1 MSERRFSEEE
11 VAEILKYAAESE
23 HTEQGV
29 LPAANGLTL
38 AELTDIGRE
47 VGITPEA
54 VRQAAQRID
63 KTDRTTR
70 TILGLPL
77 GVGRTVELDRKLTDD
92 EWDRLV
98 AELRATFDARG
109 VVKHEGSLRSW
120 TNGNLQVHLEPT
132 ATGQRLRLRTVKG
145 SAPGMIMGG
154 IGITAFASVLVVI
167 AGVGGALADRGIL
180 AAVTTLAVGGITM
193 FGAGAFGLPAWARL
207 RQKQMDSIADGV
219 ANTAQTDQK
228 RLPD

>member
-11 VAEILKYAAESE
+11 VAEILKHAAETQHSSNN
-23 HTEQGV
+23 V
-29 LPAANGLTL
+29 LPSATGLTL

-54 VRQAAQRID
+54 MQQAAQRID

-77 GVGRTVELDRKLTDD
+77 GVGRTVELNRKLTDE

-98 AELRATFDARG
+98 ADLRATFDARG

-145 SAPGMIMGG
+145 SAPGLIIGG
-154 IGITAFASVLVVI
+154 IGMSVVGSVMFVI
-167 AGVGGALADRGIL
+167 AAVGGALADRGFL
-180 AAVTTLAVGGITM
+180 AAVSTLAVGGVAM
-193 FGAGAFGLPAWARL
+193 FASGAIGLPAWARL
-207 RQKQMDSIADGV
+207 RQKQMESIAEHV
-219 ANTAQTDQK
+219 AGSTQTDRQL
-228 RLPD
+228 LP

>member
-11 VAEILKYAAESE
+11 VAEILKHAAES
-23 HTEQGV
+23 QQSSGSP
-29 LPAANGLTL
+29 LPSAKGLTL

-47 VGITPEA
+47 VGIAPEA
-54 VRQAAQRID
+54 MRHAAQRFD

-145 SAPGMIMGG
+145 SAPGLIMGG
-154 IGITAFASVLVVI
+154 LGMSGFASVMAVL
-167 AGVGGALADRGIL
+167 AAVGGALADRGFL
-180 AAVTTLAVGGITM
+180 AAVSTLAVGGVTM
-193 FGAGAFGLPAWARL
+193 FASGAIGLPGWARL
-207 RQKQMDSIADGV
+207 RQKQMDAIVENV
-219 ANTAQTDQK
+219 ASTTQTDQHLL
-228 RLPD
+228 R

>member
-11 VAEILKYAAESE
+11 VSEILKHAAESQQ
-23 HTEQGV
+23 TSGSP
-29 LPAANGLTL
+29 LPSAKGLTL

-54 VRQAAQRID
+54 MQQAAKRID

-77 GVGRTVELDRKLTDD
+77 GVGRTVELDRTLTDED
-92 EWDRLV
+92 WDRLV
-98 AELRATFDARG
+98 ADLRATFDARG

-145 SAPGMIMGG
+145 SAPGLIMGG
-154 IGITAFASVLVVI
+154 LGLSAAGSVMFVI
-167 AGVGGALADRGIL
+167 AAVGGALADRGFL
-180 AAVTTLAVGGITM
+180 AAVSTLAVGGVAM
-193 FGAGAFGLPAWARL
+193 FASGALGLPGWARL
-207 RQKQMDSIADGV
+207 RQKQMDSIAEHV
-219 ANTAQTDQK
+219 AESTQTDQK
-228 RLPD
+228 LLP